1 MGLPRRKKPNN
12 VENQREVCGGIFKWD
27 FLNQF
32 LSLFFRSLNN
42 MSDDIDIRIIIVI
55 LPILIALSWALINI
69 LGILIQQLRRLAA
82 KNAK

>member
-1 MGLPRRKKPNN
+1 
-12 VENQREVCGGIFKWD
+12 
-27 FLNQF
+27 
-32 LSLFFRSLNN
+32 
-42 MSDDIDIRIIIVI
+42 MSDDIDIRIIMVI